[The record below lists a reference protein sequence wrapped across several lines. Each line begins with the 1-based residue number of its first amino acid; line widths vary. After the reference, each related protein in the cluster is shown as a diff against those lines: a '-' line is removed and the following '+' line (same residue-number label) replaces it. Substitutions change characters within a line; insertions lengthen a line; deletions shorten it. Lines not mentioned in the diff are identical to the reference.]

1 MKLKPL
7 IIGAVIGAALGWFMG
22 ASAHK
27 GGSKNIAGGGITG
40 KFAAPFQANIDSGK
54 GLRGG

>member
-1 MKLKPL
+1 MKVKPL
-7 IIGAVIGAALGWFMG
+7 IIGAVIGAALAWFMG
-22 ASAHK
+22 SAK
-27 GGSKNIAGGGITG
+27 GGSSKNIAGGGITG